1 MKSESLSLH
10 SESLSNLLF
19 SIFVC
24 FQEKSGFQNYFK
36 ILFYFAH
43 SQDLF
48 SCLELVI
55 HDPQTQKPLSAGW
68 QFSDAEKGIMLPVT
82 REAGLNDVGMVAWLV
97 KLSTPECPLGREVV
111 LICNDITHQAG
122 SFGTKEDIV
131 FYKASEY
138 ARVRGIPR

>member
-1 MKSESLSLH
+1 MASSDTLYVYDWPMLFESAAEKQWELFDRENGNI
-10 SESLSNLLF
+10 ESVRPS
-19 SIFVC
+19 
-24 FQEKSGFQNYFK
+24 QN
-36 ILFYFAH
+36 
-43 SQDLF
+43 LF

-55 HDPQTQKPLSAGW
+55 HDPITQKPLSAGW

-82 REAGLNDVGMVAWLV
+82 RESGLNDVGMVAWLV